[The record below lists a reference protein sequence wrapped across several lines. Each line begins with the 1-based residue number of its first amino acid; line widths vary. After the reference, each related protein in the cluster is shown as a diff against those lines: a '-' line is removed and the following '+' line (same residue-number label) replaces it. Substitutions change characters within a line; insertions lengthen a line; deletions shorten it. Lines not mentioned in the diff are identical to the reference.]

1 MTIFIEM
8 KFVAEYIWID
18 GMNNLRSKSRTI
30 NVAYSEEDR
39 QKGRDIMKE
48 LLTVKLYEDWNYDGS
63 STGQAEGSHSEV
75 ILKPVS
81 VSLDPSRKAPN
92 VLVLCE
98 TYYPD
103 GSLPKTNTRV
113 SAKEIFDQYS
123 DSEPWYGL
131 EQEFFI
137 MKPTDDGSI
146 STRPIGVD
154 IVVAQPQGQY
164 YCSVGGQNTFGRKIA
179 EQGYHLA
186 LEAGLTCSGMN
197 SEVAPGQWEIQ
208 IGPCVGIDAAD
219 QLMFLRYI
227 LNRVSEIHNVQINYD
242 PKPITGDWN
251 GTGCHINFSTKQMRE
266 EGGYAL
272 ILEAIEKLKEKH
284 SEHMEVY
291 GEGNE
296 SRMTG
301 IHETADY
308 HHFSSGVGDRGASV
322 RIPRETESGGKG
334 YFEDRRPAGN
344 MDQYLATSKIMETVS
359 Q

>member
-1 MTIFIEM
+1 M

-18 GMNNLRSKSRTI
+18 GVGNVRSKSRTI

-48 LLTVKLYEDWNYDGS
+48 LLTVKLYEDWNYYGR
-63 STGQAEGSHSEV
+63 STGQSTSSDSEV
-75 ILKPVS
+75 LLKPVS
-81 VSLDPSRKAPN
+81 VSLDPFRKAPN

-98 TYYPD
+98 TFYAD
-103 GSLPKTNTRV
+103 GTTVKTNTRTA
-113 SAKEIFDQYS
+113 AKKIFDQYS

-137 MKPTDDGSI
+137 MKPTDDGSKSI
-146 STRPIGVD
+146 KPIGVNID
-154 IVVAQPQGQY
+154 EAQPQGQY
-164 YCSVGGQNTFGRKIA
+164 YCSVGGQNAFGRKVA
-179 EQGYHLA
+179 NEAFHLA

-197 SEVAPGQWEIQ
+197 AEVAPGQWEIQ

-227 LNRVSEIHNVQINYD
+227 LNRVSETHNVQINYD
-242 PKPITGDWN
+242 PKPLTGNWN
-251 GTGCHINFSTKQMRE
+251 GTGGHTNFSTKQMRE
-266 EGGYAL
+266 DGGYAL

-291 GEGNE
+291 GGGNE
-296 SRMTG
+296 ARMSG
-301 IHETADY
+301 IHETSDF

-322 RIPRETESGGKG
+322 RIPRDTEAAGKG

-344 MDQYLATSKIMETVS
+344 MDPYLVTSKILETVS